1 MSENKKVSYTLIYEG
16 GGKTNLQTT
25 INMNGNSHSEA
36 EKKIRD
42 TNNLTSNV
50 KQVIIT
56 EIR

>member
-25 INMNGNSHSEA
+25 INMNGNSYSEA

>member
-25 INMNGNSHSEA
+25 INMNGSSYSEA

>member
-25 INMNGNSHSEA
+25 INMNGNSCSEA

>member
-25 INMNGNSHSEA
+25 INMNRNSHSEA

>member
-1 MSENKKVSYTLIYEG
+1 
-16 GGKTNLQTT
+16 
-25 INMNGNSHSEA
+25 MNGSSYSEA